1 MYSDE
6 IDIFASYV
14 KTGNKLA
21 RQSSTETKTKITK
34 IINKINYIEEI
45 IEKALYCHSDLKEIL
60 NTELTNLKNIINE

>member
-14 KTGNKLA
+14 KTGNKLD
-21 RQSSTETKTKITK
+21 RQSSTETKRKTK

>member
-14 KTGNKLA
+14 KTGNKLD
-21 RQSSTETKTKITK
+21 RQSSTETKRKTK

-45 IEKALYCHSDLKEIL
+45 IERALYCHSDLKEIL